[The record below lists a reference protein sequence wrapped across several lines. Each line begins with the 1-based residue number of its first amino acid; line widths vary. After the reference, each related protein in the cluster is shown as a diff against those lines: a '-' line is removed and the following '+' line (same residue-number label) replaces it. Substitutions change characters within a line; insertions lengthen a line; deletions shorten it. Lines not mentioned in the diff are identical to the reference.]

1 MQLRLLCPNVAANG
15 KDLLKQ
21 IRRLVKRVNE
31 WDMRKNPDQH
41 LETVRNIVVEI
52 LRTELNPS
60 LYQQDL
66 HLLHKSIPFLIYLLE
81 LTGIE

>member
-1 MQLRLLCPNVAANG
+1 
-15 KDLLKQ
+15 
-21 IRRLVKRVNE
+21 
-31 WDMRKNPDQH
+31 MRKNLDQH

-81 LTGIE
+81 LTGIEWKVLLSTFSKNFFA

>member
-1 MQLRLLCPNVAANG
+1 
-15 KDLLKQ
+15 
-21 IRRLVKRVNE
+21 
-31 WDMRKNPDQH
+31 MRKNPDQH

-81 LTGIE
+81 LTGIEWKVLLSTFSKNFFA